1 VTAATLERPLVA
13 ETVPDAAD
21 PTRRL
26 GRFRLTQVA
35 ICLAIVALP
44 LLRPSG
50 PGNTGMVDLA
60 LLVAMFASAMWASLR
75 SQRLRLPYAL
85 PMGLTMLAGA
95 IAVAAGGASSGAA
108 GRGLLAIGQDVF
120 VLGWAAAVATLGRDP
135 KLLDML
141 CRAWAYSAAGWAAV
155 LIIGELAGI
164 SAITGIS
171 ARDGIRASLTL
182 GDPNLAANYFLCGL
196 LVIRATRRPRR
207 RGLRVFMCALVV
219 TGVILT
225 LSNGGI
231 LAMLIATVAG
241 ALFRIA
247 TRRGLLPALAAGL
260 VLVGL
265 AGATL
270 AAFDVHTWVTRVEQ
284 TTPFIRD
291 SIGRQAESGGSRSML
306 LREGVK
312 LWLHGETILGVGP
325 GNTET
330 TLRARQA
337 PYVKEAHDDYL
348 AALLERGL
356 LGGIALVLLA
366 TGLAVRTRRICRPGG
381 VDPPYL
387 DVVPRPELLAAAVVA
402 VAVSGMLYETLHF
415 RHVWA
420 LFGLIA
426 ALEAG
431 RERT

>member
-1 VTAATLERPLVA
+1 MTAATLERPPVA
-13 ETVPDAAD
+13 TTAPAADD

-60 LLVAMFASAMWASLR
+60 LLLAMFASAMWASVR
-75 SQRLRLPYAL
+75 SHRLRLPYAL
-85 PMGLTMLAGA
+85 PMGLTVLAGA
-95 IAVAAGGASSGAA
+95 VAVAAGGASNGAA

-135 KLLDML
+135 KLLDVL

-171 ARDGIRASLTL
+171 ARDGVRASLTL

-196 LVIRATRRPRR
+196 LVIRASRRPRR
-207 RGLRVFMCALVV
+207 RGWRILACTLVV
-219 TGVILT
+219 VGVILT

-247 TRRGLLPALAAGL
+247 SRRGVLPAIAAGMVLL
-260 VLVGL
+260 VL
-265 AGATL
+265 AGGAM
-270 AAFDVHTWVTRVEQ
+270 AAFDVRSWVNRVEQ
-284 TTPFIRD
+284 TTPYIRD
-291 SIGRQAESGGSRSML
+291 SIGRQAESGGSRSTL

-312 LWLHGETILGVGP
+312 LWLHGDTILGLGP

-366 TGLAVRTRRICRPGG
+366 VALMVRTRRICRPGG

-387 DVVPRPELLAAAVVA
+387 AVVPRPELLAAAVVA
-402 VAVSGMLYETLHF
+402 IAISGMLYETLHF

-420 LFGLIA
+420 LFGLVA
-426 ALEAG
+426 ALASS